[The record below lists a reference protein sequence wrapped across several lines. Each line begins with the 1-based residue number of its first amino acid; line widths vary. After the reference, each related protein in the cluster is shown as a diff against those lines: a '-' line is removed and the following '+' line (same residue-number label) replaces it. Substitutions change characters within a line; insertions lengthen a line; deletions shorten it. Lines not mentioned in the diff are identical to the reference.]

1 VRRPCGT
8 ATAEQTVEQPAS
20 EIEMQPTENI
30 LEVDAAKQV
39 LGSKSCYAGKSAGV
53 VFGPFLWIGKNR
65 VGLRDFLKAFF
76 CARLF
81 IAVRMVF

>member
-39 LGSKSCYAGKSAGV
+39 LGSKSC
-53 VFGPFLWIGKNR
+53 
-65 VGLRDFLKAFF
+65 
-76 CARLF
+76 
-81 IAVRMVF
+81 